1 MGIVKSCPRGEFSI
15 GAKVAAVMGGLDRA
29 INSSYA
35 EYARALASNGVLIE
49 SDLPGAE
56 PWAIPETYATA
67 WTCQL
72 GPTSKPKMR
81 ERGPMPLNG
90 CATLARPAN
99 KCFTSMM

>member
-49 SDLPGAE
+49 LDLPGAE
-56 PWAIPETYATA
+56 P
-67 WTCQL
+67 
-72 GPTSKPKMR
+72 
-81 ERGPMPLNG
+81 
-90 CATLARPAN
+90 
-99 KCFTSMM
+99 